1 MKIKNLYIYPVKSL
15 RGCSIPTA
23 TLTRH
28 GLKHDRKYMIVRITP
43 SDNNNVDSNDNN
55 NVNGS
60 TGGERKYTYES
71 LYVGRVDSL
80 CLFSASILPNYENA
94 EVIRVTYNTPVPS
107 SGTKEKEKQE
117 GDGDDDGGNPYIEFP
132 VIADYKN
139 LEKLD
144 LRIHLSDCVG
154 YDMGSKYQE
163 FFTKYL
169 GYPAK
174 LVYVGDSTREVKG
187 NLAPNQTHLTK
198 ENDFDNGRGSGSTTT
213 TTTTAGSN
221 DWFIFG
227 LFTWV
232 LWYLL
237 GWNQNNIEGHSKYTI
252 QFADVAPVLVTSTV
266 SLEELNSGKGE
277 DGKNE
282 LALDITKMRPNIVL
296 EPSTSNEMIPF
307 EEDYWAE
314 LEVSN
319 GNNDEDD
326 DEVGDR
332 KDARRIILTG
342 NCGRCKSL
350 NVDYATGK
358 QLPVHGQML
367 KRLSDMKRRVDAGYG
382 YSPIFGRYGFI
393 EKGSLEKEV
402 RVGEEV
408 TVTKKNEERT
418 VFYWP
423 GLSTGTKPRK

>member
-1 MKIKNLYIYPVKSL
+1 MKIKDLYIYPVKSL
-15 RGCSIPTA
+15 RGCSVPTA

-43 SDNNNVDSNDNN
+43 SDCNNNVDSNNN

-60 TGGERKYTYES
+60 TGGKGKYTYES
-71 LYVGRVDSL
+71 QYVGRVDSL

-107 SGTKEKEKQE
+107 SGTNEKEKQE
-117 GDGDDDGGNPYIEFP
+117 DDGDDDNGGNPYIEFP
-132 VIADYKN
+132 IIADYKN
-139 LEKLD
+139 LEKVD
-144 LRIHLSDCVG
+144 LSIHLSDCVG
-154 YDMGSKYQE
+154 YDMGPEYQE

-174 LVYVGDSTREVKG
+174 LVYVGDGTREVKG

-198 ENDFDNGRGSGSTTT
+198 ENDFDGGP
-213 TTTTAGSN
+213 TAGSN

-237 GWNQNNIEGHSKYTI
+237 GWNKNDIEGHSKYTI

-282 LALDITKMRPNIVL
+282 LVLDITKMRSNIVL
-296 EPSTSNEMIPF
+296 EPSTSNEMTPF

-319 GNNDEDD
+319 GKNNDD
-326 DEVGDR
+326 DEGSDR
-332 KDARRIILTG
+332 KEARRIILTG

-350 NVDYATGK
+350 NVDYETGK

-423 GLSTGTKPRK
+423 GLSSGTKPRK

>member
-15 RGCSIPTA
+15 RGCSVPTA

-43 SDNNNVDSNDNN
+43 SGDSNVDSNN

-60 TGGERKYTYES
+60 TGGKGKYTYES
-71 LYVGRVDSL
+71 QYVGRVDSL
-80 CLFSASILPNYENA
+80 CLFSASILPDYENA
-94 EVIRVTYNTPVPS
+94 EVIRVTYNTPIPS
-107 SGTKEKEKQE
+107 LGTNEKEKQE
-117 GDGDDDGGNPYIEFP
+117 DNGCDDGGSGNPYIEFP
-132 VIADYKN
+132 IIADYKT
-139 LEKLD
+139 LEKVD
-144 LRIHLSDCVG
+144 LSIHLSDCVG
-154 YDMGSKYQE
+154 YDMGPEYQE
-163 FFTKYL
+163 FFTKHL

-213 TTTTAGSN
+213 TTTAAGSN
-221 DWFIFG
+221 GWFIFG

-237 GWNQNNIEGHSKYTI
+237 GWNKNDIEGHSKYTI

-282 LALDITKMRPNIVL
+282 LVLDVTKMRPNIVL
-296 EPSTSNEMIPF
+296 EPSAPNEMTPF

-319 GNNDEDD
+319 GKNDD
-326 DEVGDR
+326 DKKE
-332 KDARRIILTG
+332 ARRILLTG

-350 NVDYATGK
+350 NVDYETGK

-393 EKGSLEKEV
+393 EKGSLEKDV

-418 VFYWP
+418 NGNKTP
-423 GLSTGTKPRK
+423 N

>member
-1 MKIKNLYIYPVKSL
+1 
-15 RGCSIPTA
+15 
-23 TLTRH
+23 
-28 GLKHDRKYMIVRITP
+28 MIVRITP
-43 SDNNNVDSNDNN
+43 SGDSNVDSNN

-60 TGGERKYTYES
+60 TGGKGKYTYES
-71 LYVGRVDSL
+71 QYVGRVDSL
-80 CLFSASILPNYENA
+80 CLFSASILPDYENA
-94 EVIRVTYNTPVPS
+94 EVIRVTYNTPIPS
-107 SGTKEKEKQE
+107 LGTNEKEKQE
-117 GDGDDDGGNPYIEFP
+117 DNGCDDGGSGNPYIEFP
-132 VIADYKN
+132 IIADYKT
-139 LEKLD
+139 LEKVD
-144 LRIHLSDCVG
+144 LSIHLSDCVG
-154 YDMGSKYQE
+154 YDMGPEYQE
-163 FFTKYL
+163 FFTKHL

-174 LVYVGDSTREVKG
+174 LVCVGDSTREVKG

-213 TTTTAGSN
+213 TTTTTAGSN
-221 DWFIFG
+221 GWFIFG

-237 GWNQNNIEGHSKYTI
+237 GWNKNDIEGHSKYTI

-282 LALDITKMRPNIVL
+282 LVLDVTKMRPNIVL
-296 EPSTSNEMIPF
+296 EPSAPNEMTPF

-319 GNNDEDD
+319 GKNDD
-326 DEVGDR
+326 DKKE
-332 KDARRIILTG
+332 ARRILLTG

-350 NVDYATGK
+350 NVDYETGK

-393 EKGSLEKEV
+393 EKGSLEKDV

-423 GLSTGTKPRK
+423 GLSTGTKPRN

>member
-15 RGCSIPTA
+15 RGCSVPTA

-43 SDNNNVDSNDNN
+43 SGDSNVDSNN

-60 TGGERKYTYES
+60 TGGKGKYTYES
-71 LYVGRVDSL
+71 QYVGRVDSL
-80 CLFSASILPNYENA
+80 CLFSASILPDYENA
-94 EVIRVTYNTPVPS
+94 EVIRVTYNTPIPS
-107 SGTKEKEKQE
+107 LGTNEKEKQE
-117 GDGDDDGGNPYIEFP
+117 DNGCDDGGSGNPYIEFP
-132 VIADYKN
+132 IIADYKT
-139 LEKLD
+139 LEKVD
-144 LRIHLSDCVG
+144 LSIHLSDCVG
-154 YDMGSKYQE
+154 
-163 FFTKYL
+163 
-169 GYPAK
+169 
-174 LVYVGDSTREVKG
+174 
-187 NLAPNQTHLTK
+187 
-198 ENDFDNGRGSGSTTT
+198 
-213 TTTTAGSN
+213 
-221 DWFIFG
+221 
-227 LFTWV
+227 
-232 LWYLL
+232 
-237 GWNQNNIEGHSKYTI
+237 
-252 QFADVAPVLVTSTV
+252 
-266 SLEELNSGKGE
+266 LEELNSGKGE

-282 LALDITKMRPNIVL
+282 LVLDVTKMRPNIVL
-296 EPSTSNEMIPF
+296 EPSAPNEMTPF

-319 GNNDEDD
+319 GKNDD
-326 DEVGDR
+326 DKKE
-332 KDARRIILTG
+332 ARRILLTG

-350 NVDYATGK
+350 NVDYETGK

-393 EKGSLEKEV
+393 EKGSLEKDV

-423 GLSTGTKPRK
+423 GLSTGTKPRN